1 MGTAKFLHLPDGVE
15 AQLYADIVDGSK
27 EIVEKF

>member
-1 MGTAKFLHLPDGVE
+1 VE

-27 EIVEKF
+27 EIVEKMKNKITNLPGPK